1 MKLAVIGDE
10 LAQDATLVAQTAVQL
25 GFAGVEIRS
34 LQDTPPHQLTD
45 EQLTWV
51 RALLHQHGLAVAG
64 FAPPVFKCPL
74 PRTDQEMADCATLL
88 TESCRRAA
96 LLGAPHVRVFSFLPG
111 EYPDPALAAATTD
124 ALLSGVDVAV
134 PLLVETGSRSNTP
147 TVRHAMTYL
156 DRLGRDDVG
165 LLWDPGN
172 SVYGGWDPAPF
183 PGDYVLG
190 REAIRHVHVKDPDG
204 TRGYCRLGDGVL
216 NWPTIFNQLDADG
229 YAHFVSLE
237 THWRHG
243 WVLDEAAR
251 SRPWGEAFSRGGYAP
266 SVECMQRM
274 RRWADESAGA
284 ASA

>member
-10 LAQDATLVAQTAVQL
+10 LSQDATLVAQTAVQL
-25 GFAGVEIRS
+25 SFAGVEIRS
-34 LQDTPPHQLTD
+34 LEDTPPHQLTD
-45 EQLTWV
+45 GQLTRV
-51 RALLHQHGLAVAG
+51 RALLHGHGLAVAG

-74 PRTDQEMADCATLL
+74 PRTDREMADSATLL
-88 TESCRRAA
+88 ADSCRRAA
-96 LLGAPHVRVFSFLPG
+96 LLGAPHVRVFTFLPDG
-111 EYPDPALAAATTD
+111 HPDPVLAAKTTA
-124 ALLSGVDVAV
+124 ALLSGVDVTV
-134 PLLVETGSRSNTP
+134 PLVIETGSRSNTP

-183 PGDYVLG
+183 PGDYLLG

-204 TRGYCRLGDGVL
+204 ARGYVRLGDGDL
-216 NWPTIFNQLDADG
+216 DWPAIFDRMQADG
-229 YAHFVSLE
+229 YTGYLSLE
-237 THWRHG
+237 THWREG

-251 SRPWGEAFSRGGYAP
+251 ARPWGEQFSRGGYAP

-274 RRWADESAGA
+274 RRWADELAVEPA
-284 ASA
+284 